1 MPLQLVV
8 TLSYTFIFIIYNLSY
23 TGIARDRW
31 HKRRATGGRMAQL
44 RKKRK
49 FELGRPPSN
58 TKVLFQ
64 IVINFMLEVTL
75 HAFFFVTGEDIIL

>member
-1 MPLQLVV
+1 MLLLFLHFQF
-8 TLSYTFIFIIYNLSY
+8 YIFS
-23 TGIARDRW
+23 GISRDKW

-58 TKVLFQ
+58 TKVSYPSYGFTVLQ
-64 IVINFMLEVTL
+64 L
-75 HAFFFVTGEDIIL
+75 ILVRLNHMNPADKHFWALLRL